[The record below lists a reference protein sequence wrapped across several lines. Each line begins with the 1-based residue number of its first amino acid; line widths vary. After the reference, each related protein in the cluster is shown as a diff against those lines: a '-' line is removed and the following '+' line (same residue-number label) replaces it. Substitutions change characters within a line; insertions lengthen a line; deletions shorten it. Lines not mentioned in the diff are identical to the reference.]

1 MTDLQRIAQA
11 ALEALEEKNAAREKV
26 LPLSREL
33 VRHSA
38 NTIRAVHRG
47 ELAEAKKMLVEG
59 RNLAQEL
66 KGSLAGHPDLY
77 HSGYTQDA
85 LKEFTEANITYAL
98 IAGEELPSPEELGV
112 EYPAYLKGLG
122 EAAGE
127 MRRHVLDL
135 IRHGETERGEE
146 ILGSMEDI
154 YGVRVT
160 TDTPKAITHGPRH
173 ITHMGRGVLERPRG
187 DLTLAIRQTE
197 LEKALKEFED
207 RNLEK

>member
-1 MTDLQRIAQA
+1 MTDLQKIAQA
-11 ALEALEEKNAAREKV
+11 ALEALEAKNAAREKV

-59 RNLAQEL
+59 KNLAQEL

-154 YGVRVT
+154 YGVLVT
-160 TDTPKAITHGPRH
+160 IDYPKAITYGLRR
-173 ITHMGRGVLERPRG
+173 ITDMVRGVLERTRG

-197 LEKALKEFED
+197 LEKALREFEE
-207 RNLEK
+207 RNLG

>member
-1 MTDLQRIAQA
+1 VTDLQEIAQA
-11 ALEALEEKNAAREKV
+11 ALEALEAKNAAREKV
-26 LPLSREL
+26 LPLARQL

-59 RNLAQEL
+59 KNLAQEL
-66 KGSLAGHPDLY
+66 KGSLAEHPDLY

-85 LKEFTEANITYAL
+85 LKEFAEANITYSL
-98 IAGEELPSPEELGV
+98 IAGEELPSPQELGV

-122 EAAGE
+122 EAVGE
-127 MRRHVLDL
+127 MRRHILDL

-154 YGVRVT
+154 YSVLVT
-160 TDTPKAITHGPRH
+160 IDYPKAITYGLRR
-173 ITHMGRGVLERPRG
+173 ITDMVRGVLERTRG

-197 LEKALKEFED
+197 LEKALKEFEE
-207 RNLEK
+207 RSLGK

>member
-1 MTDLQRIAQA
+1 VTDLEKIAQA
-11 ALEALEEKNAAREKV
+11 ALEALEAKNATREKV

-59 RNLAQEL
+59 KRLAQEL
-66 KGSLAGHPDLY
+66 KASLTEHPDFY
-77 HSGYTQDA
+77 YSGYTQDA
-85 LKEFTEANITYAL
+85 LKEFAEANITYAL
-98 IAGEELPSPEELGV
+98 IAGEELPSPKELGV

-127 MRRHVLDL
+127 MRRHTLDL

-146 ILGSMEDI
+146 ILASMEDI
-154 YGVRVT
+154 YSVLVT
-160 TDTPKAITHGPRH
+160 IDYPEAITYGLRR
-173 ITHMGRGVLERPRG
+173 ITDMVRGVLERTRG

-197 LEKALKEFED
+197 LEKALKEFEE
-207 RNLEK
+207 RNLRK

>member
-1 MTDLQRIAQA
+1 MTDLQKIAQA
-11 ALEALEEKNAAREKV
+11 ALEALEAKNAAREKV

-47 ELAEAKKMLVEG
+47 ELAEAKKMLAEG

-66 KGSLAGHPDLY
+66 KTSLIEHPDLY

-85 LKEFTEANITYAL
+85 LKEFAEANITYAL
-98 IAGEELPSPEELGV
+98 IAGEELPSPKELGV

-135 IRHGETERGEE
+135 IRHGETARGEE

-154 YGVRVT
+154 YGVLVT
-160 TDTPKAITHGPRH
+160 IDYPKAITYGLRR
-173 ITHMGRGVLERPRG
+173 ITDMVRGVLERTRG

-197 LEKALKEFED
+197 LEKALKEFEE
-207 RNLEK
+207 RNLGK

>member
-1 MTDLQRIAQA
+1 MTDLQKIAQA
-11 ALEALEEKNAAREKV
+11 ALEALEAKNAAREKV
-26 LPLSREL
+26 LPLSRQL

-47 ELAEAKKMLVEG
+47 ELAEAKEMLVEG
-59 RNLAQEL
+59 RRLAQEL
-66 KGSLAGHPDLY
+66 KASLAGHPDLY

-98 IAGEELPSPEELGV
+98 IAGEELPSPKELGV

-122 EAAGE
+122 EAVGE
-127 MRRHVLDL
+127 MRRHILDL
-135 IRHGETERGEE
+135 IRQGETERGEE

-154 YGVRVT
+154 YGVLVT
-160 TDTPKAITHGPRH
+160 IDYPKAITHGLRR
-173 ITHMGRGVLERPRG
+173 ITDMVRGVLERTRG

-197 LEKALKEFED
+197 LEKALKEFKE
-207 RNLEK
+207 RNLGK